1 MGSAKMYQPLP
12 SHLHVLLRLTWGMR
26 WHRRHARAH
35 RCTGPERS
43 LICSD
48 HPWRWKRSG
57 VTWGNSG
64 VTNVHQML
72 TTGFYDYVF
81 FFFFSLFEGVCP
93 LETKGRLGIEPG
105 STPCTAGIAQESG
118 SGPSQVV
125 RPVSASGRPLTGFAR
140 PGTNRPTSSS
150 QGSAR
155 AVLRWSSQG
164 QRLKIQQKGRWFIN
178 WASLV

>member
-1 MGSAKMYQPLP
+1 MGFAKMYQPLP

-57 VTWGNSG
+57 VTWGNQCW

-72 TTGFYDYVF
+72 TTGFYDSGF
-81 FFFFSLFEGVCP
+81 FFPSL
-93 LETKGRLGIEPG
+93 K
-105 STPCTAGIAQESG
+105 
-118 SGPSQVV
+118 
-125 RPVSASGRPLTGFAR
+125 GFAR
-140 PGTNRPTSSS
+140 WKPRDIWGLNRDPLPAPLGSPRRAARVPRRWCARSLPAGGLWRASHGRAPTDPPARHRAR
-150 QGSAR
+150 QGR
-155 AVLRWSSQG
+155 FWGG
-164 QRLKIQQKGRWFIN
+164 QAKDNALKSNKKGDD
-178 WASLV
+178 L